1 MRLDH
6 TVILRHSDLSYNGLL
21 IYRRFNMVK
30 CQLTINIICDVIV
43 EFVLFN
49 IVAALISASQQIM
62 P

>member
-21 IYRRFNMVK
+21 TYRRFNMVV